1 MKITQMK
8 DEILKLKGKW
18 SLTTDELLLSF
29 IAALREM
36 VDIAKN
42 APLTQKEV
50 ENITE
55 EIEIRFL
62 VLYERANQ
70 DRANNYFN
78 PDLIKKTSLLIK
90 GANIN

>member
-1 MKITQMK
+1 MKVTQMK
-8 DEILKLKGKW
+8 DGILKLKGKW

-70 DRANNYFN
+70 DRVRCLD
-78 PDLIKKTSLLIK
+78 PDLLRNTNLLIK
-90 GANIN
+90 GASMN